1 MFRKNLKIEKL
12 RFVLNTELVKS
23 DPVSGEDVFTIS
35 HFHSDTHVNL
45 EGSDE
50 REIFDKAIDKM
61 LEQLENY
68 KIGKLWVFNKVVSR
82 YNFFQM
88 KMN

>member
-1 MFRKNLKIEKL
+1 M
-12 RFVLNTELVKS
+12 VKS

-68 KIGKLWVFNKVVSR
+68 NKNGSNWVFNKVVSR